1 MTPPALQHRMAS
13 RLEELGAL
21 AQAVTAWC
29 AQQGLPDTEAARLN
43 LMLDE
48 LITNTVLH
56 GYGGRADGWVALR
69 LRREGDVVHLDLS
82 DGAPHFDPTRARP
95 RIHTAEDDEVAT
107 RPMGGLGVD
116 FVRRLVMRWQ
126 HEALP
131 GGNRL
136 QLWRRIGAAPP
147 GSRR

>member
-1 MTPPALQHRMAS
+1 MAS
-13 RLEELGAL
+13 RLQELGAL
-21 AQAVTAWC
+21 ARAVTAWC

-56 GYGGRADGWVALR
+56 GYGGRPDGWVELR
-69 LRREGDVVHLDLS
+69 LQREGDVVHIELS
-82 DGAPHFDPTRARP
+82 DGAPVFDPTAQRP
-95 RIHTAEDDEVAT
+95 RMHSADDDDVHT

-126 HEALP
+126 HQALP
-131 GGNRL
+131 QGNRL

-147 GSRR
+147 SPRR